1 MGFGNVATTI
11 IMFIAVLMLATG
23 VLITMNNQI
32 EQSQASMKVQNDYLN
47 NQLKTNILINQVN
60 YSAGQT
66 TLYVMNEGKTILKL
80 DKTDVFLDA
89 EFIPRNDTN
98 RSITIETSTDITNP
112 GLWDPDEMVKI
123 VINQTLTAGE
133 HRVAVT
139 TQYGVK
145 DEELFSI

>member
-23 VLITMNNQI
+23 VIITINNQL

-47 NQLKTNILINQVN
+47 NQLKTNILINEVN
-60 YSAGQT
+60 YTAGTT
-66 TLYVMNEGKTILKL
+66 TLYIINQGKTVLKL
-80 DKTDVFLDA
+80 DKTDVYLDA
-89 EFIPRNDTN
+89 AFIPRNETN
-98 RSITIETSTDITNP
+98 RTIALESSTDITNP
-112 GLWDPDEMVKI
+112 GLWDPDEIATIKI
-123 VINQTLTAGE
+123 NKILQGGE